1 MIGTASAEAV
11 PVVAFDGARHC
22 VYRRKFSDYEG
33 AKESAMSD
41 CDATQ
46 NLQNRGRLQRIVDFF
61 HEAGMLRFTPRTG
74 YQFLGSGK
82 ENVAEHSFRA
92 AVIGW
97 VLARM
102 AGADASRT
110 ALICLFHDLPEAR
123 TGDFN
128 YVNRI
133 YNNTLPRK
141 ALEDAAFGTGLGD
154 ELMSFWDELEK
165 NASLE
170 AQLAHDA
177 DNLDL
182 MLNLKRELD
191 LGNKTAAA
199 WMHCAL
205 QRLRTPVGQELA
217 RVIAETDHNAWW
229 FKGPDASWWK

>member
-1 MIGTASAEAV
+1 
-11 PVVAFDGARHC
+11 
-22 VYRRKFSDYEG
+22 
-33 AKESAMSD
+33 MSH

-46 NLQNRGRLQRIVDFF
+46 NIQHRSRLQRIADFF
-61 HEAGMLRFTPRTG
+61 NEAGMLRFTPRTG

-82 ENVAEHSFRA
+82 ENVAEHSFRT

-102 AGADASRT
+102 AGADAPRT

-133 YNNTLPRK
+133 YNDSLPRK
-141 ALEDAAFGTGLGD
+141 ALEDAAFGTGLED
-154 ELMSFWDELEK
+154 ELASFWDELEN
-165 NASLE
+165 NASPE
-170 AQLAHDA
+170 AKLAHDA
-177 DNLDL
+177 DALDL
-182 MLNLKRELD
+182 ILNLKRELD
-191 LGNKTAAA
+191 LGNKAAA
-199 WMHCAL
+199 EWLHCAL

-229 FKGPDASWWK
+229 FKGPDAAWWK